1 MRGDDGACAFTGCGG
16 LIVLD
21 WCGVDC
27 EQLGAALRGQIVKR
41 CCVVFA
47 VVWVVVGVV
56 GVYFGGGLLGVNSV
70 PTTTKS
76 AVGLEAEELAIADE
90 VGLGLDYVGH
100 LIGSAEV
107 CGYSTIEMARLVMR
121 VGDEIQK
128 AKPNTEVPRFKVM
141 YLVVN
146 EKPAESDCTI
156 WLTDAVELVE
166 DME

>member
-1 MRGDDGACAFTGCGG
+1 M
-16 LIVLD
+16 
-21 WCGVDC
+21 
-27 EQLGAALRGQIVKR
+27 
-41 CCVVFA
+41 
-47 VVWVVVGVV
+47 
-56 GVYFGGGLLGVNSV
+56 YFGGGLLDVNSV

-107 CGYSTIEMARLVMR
+107 CGYSTVEMARLVMR

>member
-1 MRGDDGACAFTGCGG
+1 M
-16 LIVLD
+16 
-21 WCGVDC
+21 
-27 EQLGAALRGQIVKR
+27 KR

-56 GVYFGGGLLGVNSV
+56 GVYFGGGLLDVNSV
-70 PTTTKS
+70 PTATNS

-107 CGYSTIEMARLVMR
+107 CGYSTVETARLVMR

-141 YLVVN
+141 SLIVN

>member
-1 MRGDDGACAFTGCGG
+1 M
-16 LIVLD
+16 
-21 WCGVDC
+21 
-27 EQLGAALRGQIVKR
+27 KR

-47 VVWVVVGVV
+47 VVWVVVGVL
-56 GVYFGGGLLGVNSV
+56 GVYFGGGLLDVNSV
-70 PTTTKS
+70 PTATKS
-76 AVGLEAEELAIADE
+76 AVGLAAEELAIADE

-107 CGYSTIEMARLVMR
+107 CGYSTVEMARLVMR

-141 YLVVN
+141 SLVVN

-156 WLTDAVELVE
+156 WLMGAVELVG

>member
-1 MRGDDGACAFTGCGG
+1 M
-16 LIVLD
+16 
-21 WCGVDC
+21 
-27 EQLGAALRGQIVKR
+27 KR

-56 GVYFGGGLLGVNSV
+56 GVYFGGGLLDVISV
-70 PTTTKS
+70 PPATKS

-107 CGYSTIEMARLVMR
+107 CGYSTVEMARLVMR